1 MGTDDFG
8 VQSVHSVYKKA
19 ASLNQLC
26 KGPISKLCLSVFHIQ
41 KAQMLPVVQQVSVTC
56 AHRLFPFLVS
66 MKYCLVT
73 HHHPVAYP
81 CCRELTLCRFL
92 PTVSECLPF
101 THSDF
106 FSNLSLYI
114 RKDDFHLSLRGSQY
128 LFVWG
133 RQQRDYNTY
142 TYPGHVPSSCMYT
155 CIPQEQVTFSISS
168 WLEKQFCLIRSHALL
183 WLASTQETNSHELE
197 SHSAALIDFSLVH
210 LECTVGTLN
219 LEMTLLCSIEIPLK
233 FWGLFNVQ
241 IFVFQQSQVYLL
253 SALQKQEVR
262 VTGA

>member
-8 VQSVHSVYKKA
+8 VQSVHGVYKKA

-114 RKDDFHLSLRGSQY
+114 RKDDFHLSLQGSQY
-128 LFVWG
+128 LFGVDSKG
-133 RQQRDYNTY
+133 TTIHTHTQAMCHPAACTRAYLKNK
-142 TYPGHVPSSCMYT
+142 S
-155 CIPQEQVTFSISS
+155 
-168 WLEKQFCLIRSHALL
+168 RS
-183 WLASTQETNSHELE
+183 
-197 SHSAALIDFSLVH
+197 
-210 LECTVGTLN
+210 
-219 LEMTLLCSIEIPLK
+219 P
-233 FWGLFNVQ
+233 
-241 IFVFQQSQVYLL
+241 YLH
-253 SALQKQEVR
+253 
-262 VTGA
+262 G

>member
-8 VQSVHSVYKKA
+8 VQSVHGVYKKA

-41 KAQMLPVVQQVSVTC
+41 KAQMLPAVQQVSVTC

-168 WLEKQFCLIRSHALL
+168 WLEKQLPHTFTRTSVTCKYSRNKQPRARISFCCLDRFFTCTFGMYCRDIKLG
-183 WLASTQETNSHELE
+183 N
-197 SHSAALIDFSLVH
+197 DPSLQYRNPFKI
-210 LECTVGTLN
+210 LRT
-219 LEMTLLCSIEIPLK
+219 
-233 FWGLFNVQ
+233 F
-241 IFVFQQSQVYLL
+241 
-253 SALQKQEVR
+253 
-262 VTGA
+262 